1 MKNPMKTDQVESFC
15 GWLLEKALKGGAAAA
30 DVFYSEGESRHISLR
45 EGVPEEDGNGFGH
58 SVTLRALLPGGRQ
71 GLAMV
76 NRFDRRA
83 LSELVEWS
91 LANAAVSEPD
101 PFLEIGE
108 GAAEPEQEDLHL
120 EDPDLRALTHEQ
132 RVQSCLEMTEAAKSA
147 DKRVVSVR
155 SASWSDGWGAIF
167 LGNTRG
173 FGAWQRGTTA
183 SCGVAVVLQ
192 ENESYEM
199 GGFGEDSRFA
209 GKLDPIAVA
218 KQAVQKTAM
227 ILGGR
232 PIETGRM
239 TVFLDPESCA
249 DFIDAIGDLFLA
261 PNVLRNKS
269 LLKGKL
275 GTLVASS
282 AFSLVDDG
290 RLPGGMSSS
299 PFDGEGVRTRRTSLL
314 SSGVLE
320 NYLYDLR
327 SARES
332 GVSSTGNATRG
343 NGTAPDAGC
352 SNLFPV
358 PGGKSPQ
365 TLFAEAGRG
374 LLVTEIMGLHT
385 INPVSGDFSLGVK
398 GTLMEGAEPVHP
410 VAEVTVAGNLADW
423 LRQVHALG
431 NDLRFFGGTGGC
443 TMVINDV
450 AVAGS

>member
-1 MKNPMKTDQVESFC
+1 LMGPMKSDHVETFC
-15 GWLLEKALKGGAAAA
+15 GWLLEKALQGGAVDA

-45 EGVPEEDGNGFGH
+45 EGLPEEDTSGFGH
-58 SVTLRALLPGGRQ
+58 SVTLRLLMEGGRQ
-71 GLAMV
+71 GLATV
-76 NRFDRRA
+76 NRFDRA
-83 LSELVEWS
+83 DLSELVKWS

-101 PFLEIGE
+101 PFAEIGE
-108 GAAEPEQEDLHL
+108 GPRLPDGEDLRL
-120 EDPDLRALTHEQ
+120 EDPDLKALTHEQ
-132 RVQSCLEMTEAAKSA
+132 RTRACLEMTEAARGA

-167 LGNTRG
+167 LANTRG
-173 FGAWQRGTTA
+173 FHAWQRGTTA
-183 SCGVAVVLQ
+183 SCGVSVVLQ
-192 ENESYEM
+192 EKESYEM

-209 GKLDPIAVA
+209 VTLDPVAVA
-218 KQAVQKTAM
+218 KQAVRKTGM
-227 ILGGR
+227 ILGGT
-232 PIETGRM
+232 PVETGRM
-239 TVFLDPESCA
+239 TIFLDPESCA
-249 DFIDAIGDLFLA
+249 DFVDAIGDLFLA
-261 PNVLRNKS
+261 PNILRNKS
-269 LLKGKL
+269 LLRGKL
-275 GTLVASS
+275 GTVVASG

-290 RLPGGMSSS
+290 RLPGGMASS

-314 SSGVLE
+314 ASGVLE

-332 GVSSTGNATRG
+332 GVSSTGNAIRG

-358 PGGKSPQ
+358 PGGKDPE
-365 TLFAEAGRG
+365 TLYAEAGRG

-398 GTLMEGAEPVHP
+398 GVLMEGVDPVRP
-410 VAEVTVAGNLADW
+410 VAEVTVAGNLGDW
-423 LRQVHALG
+423 LRQVHAVG
-431 NDLRFFGGTGGC
+431 SDLHFFGGTGGC